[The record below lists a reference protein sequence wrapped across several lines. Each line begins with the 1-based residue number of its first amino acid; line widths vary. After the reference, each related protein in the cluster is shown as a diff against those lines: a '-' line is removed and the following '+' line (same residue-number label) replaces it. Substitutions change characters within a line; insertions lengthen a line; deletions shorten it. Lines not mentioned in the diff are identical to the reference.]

1 MSQFKRLLG
10 FLRPY
15 TARFFAAVILM
26 AVVGACEAL
35 TALLIR
41 PVFDRVLGPESPA
54 ASRILLFQLPFN
66 GRGIYL
72 QDFIPSRIHNE
83 WTVVAFAVIGVTLVK
98 GLSEFFATY
107 FVNFIGHSIV
117 RDLRN
122 LVYSKIIQ
130 QSIAFFT
137 KNPTGRL
144 MSAITSDIDKIQN
157 AVAQVSA
164 DFLKQVFTLVGLLAV
179 VFYIDWKLTFVSL
192 LLVPL
197 VVFPSV
203 NIGRYIRKSSRSS
216 QDKMAELNSVLQETF
231 TGIRIVKA
239 FVMELFE
246 VAKFKAATRRLL
258 KTNLRWVRAQAAT
271 SPLMEL
277 LGAITIAGLLLYERN
292 EILHR
297 AQTAGGFVA
306 FLYALIK
313 MYEPIKRLS
322 GVNNAVQQ
330 AVGASEEVFRYLEVP
345 QDVAEKPDAV
355 ELPPFQDEIAIE
367 HVDFDYEDGIPLLR
381 NVNLRIRKGE
391 VVAIVGSSGAG
402 KSTLASLIGRFF
414 DVTHGRILLDGYDVR
429 DVKVSS
435 LRGQIGLVTQET
447 VLFNDTAFNNI
458 CYGSQSWS
466 QTAVVEAARAAL
478 AHDFIMELPK
488 GYQTEI
494 GERGQRLSGGQRQ
507 RIAIARAL
515 LKNPPLL
522 ILDEATS
529 ELDTESELLV
539 QSALSNL
546 MAGRTVL
553 VIAHR
558 LSTVRR
564 ADRIVVLDRGSI
576 SEIGTHED
584 LINRGGI
591 YQRLHKLQFVDVE
604 P

>member
-15 TARFFAAVILM
+15 TGRFFAAVILM

-83 WTVVAFAVIGVTLVK
+83 WTVVALAIIGVTLVK

-107 FVNFIGHSIV
+107 FVNFIGHS
-117 RDLRN
+117 
-122 LVYSKIIQ
+122 
-130 QSIAFFT
+130 
-137 KNPTGRL
+137 
-144 MSAITSDIDKIQN
+144 
-157 AVAQVSA
+157 
-164 DFLKQVFTLVGLLAV
+164 
-179 VFYIDWKLTFVSL
+179 
-192 LLVPL
+192 
-197 VVFPSV
+197 
-203 NIGRYIRKSSRSS
+203 SRSS
-216 QDKMAELNSVLQETF
+216 QDEIAEHNSVVQETF
-231 TGIRIVKA
+231 TGIRSVKA

-367 HVDFDYEDGIPLLR
+367 QVDFDYQDGIPLLR

-391 VVAIVGSSGAG
+391 VVAIVGSSGAAKG
-402 KSTLASLIGRFF
+402 TLASLIGRFF
-414 DVTHGRILLDGYDVR
+414 DGTHGRILLDGYDVR
-429 DVKVSS
+429 DVKGGS
-435 LRGQIGLVTQET
+435 LRGQIGLVTQE
-447 VLFNDTAFNNI
+447 I
-458 CYGSQSWS
+458 G
-466 QTAVVEAARAAL
+466 RA
-478 AHDFIMELPK
+478 H
-488 GYQTEI
+488 
-494 GERGQRLSGGQRQ
+494 
-507 RIAIARAL
+507 
-515 LKNPPLL
+515 
-522 ILDEATS
+522 
-529 ELDTESELLV
+529 V
-539 QSALSNL
+539 
-546 MAGRTVL
+546 
-553 VIAHR
+553 
-558 LSTVRR
+558 
-564 ADRIVVLDRGSI
+564 
-576 SEIGTHED
+576 
-584 LINRGGI
+584 
-591 YQRLHKLQFVDVE
+591 
-604 P
+604 

>member
-15 TARFFAAVILM
+15 SARFFAAVILM

-54 ASRILLFQLPFN
+54 VSRILLFQLPFN

-179 VFYIDWKLTFVSL
+179 VFYIDWKLAFVSL

-216 QDKMAELNSVLQETF
+216 QDKMAELNSVLQEPF

-246 VAKFKAATRRLL
+246 SAKFKPATRGRL
-258 KTNLRWVRAQAAT
+258 KTNRPGVRAPADRQ
-271 SPLMEL
+271 S
-277 LGAITIAGLLLYERN
+277 GDQER
-292 EILHR
+292 R
-297 AQTAGGFVA
+297 GGGHC
-306 FLYALIK
+306 
-313 MYEPIKRLS
+313 RLERCRQEHS
-322 GVNNAVQQ
+322 GQ
-330 AVGASEEVFRYLEVP
+330 
-345 QDVAEKPDAV
+345 PDWQV
-355 ELPPFQDEIAIE
+355 LRRDPWTDPP
-367 HVDFDYEDGIPLLR
+367 R
-381 NVNLRIRKGE
+381 
-391 VVAIVGSSGAG
+391 
-402 KSTLASLIGRFF
+402 
-414 DVTHGRILLDGYDVR
+414 
-429 DVKVSS
+429 
-435 LRGQIGLVTQET
+435 
-447 VLFNDTAFNNI
+447 
-458 CYGSQSWS
+458 
-466 QTAVVEAARAAL
+466 
-478 AHDFIMELPK
+478 
-488 GYQTEI
+488 
-494 GERGQRLSGGQRQ
+494 RQ
-507 RIAIARAL
+507 RRA
-515 LKNPPLL
+515 
-522 ILDEATS
+522 
-529 ELDTESELLV
+529 
-539 QSALSNL
+539 
-546 MAGRTVL
+546 
-553 VIAHR
+553 
-558 LSTVRR
+558 
-564 ADRIVVLDRGSI
+564 
-576 SEIGTHED
+576 
-584 LINRGGI
+584 
-591 YQRLHKLQFVDVE
+591 
-604 P
+604 